1 LFLDGD
7 VTLTPK
13 PSLRRAVFPL
23 VSLFTRAPRAES
35 NVFVFVFVFVHG
47 DIRQGVVAI
56 STEHN
61 SPRAQSHLLNCI
73 RASAAL

>member
-35 NVFVFVFVFVHG
+35 NVFVFVFVHG